1 MEYVIGISIVL
12 LYGVCMWGIV
22 NTMRQLNK

>member
-22 NTMRQLNK
+22 DTMRQLNK